1 MHYGKQVFVDE
12 INKWRDQSPHI
23 DEKQAHSS
31 PIMARHNNFVMLA
44 VLAYLVG
51 LAFCQEQILVQNA
64 KQNNL
69 VDIQFFADS
78 NFQQTRTPFAYFD
91 FPAIQ
96 QGSCTQ
102 CENFQV
108 LSAIIL
114 SSEWDQ
120 CADSPV
126 PLYFKN
132 GVWLA

>member
-1 MHYGKQVFVDE
+1 
-12 INKWRDQSPHI
+12 
-23 DEKQAHSS
+23 
-31 PIMARHNNFVMLA
+31 MARHNNFVMLA
-44 VLAYLVG
+44 ALAYLVG

-64 KQNNL
+64 KQNDL

-114 SSEWDQ
+114 ESDLSSYWDQ
-120 CADSPV
+120 CAENPV
-126 PLYFKN
+126 PLYLKY